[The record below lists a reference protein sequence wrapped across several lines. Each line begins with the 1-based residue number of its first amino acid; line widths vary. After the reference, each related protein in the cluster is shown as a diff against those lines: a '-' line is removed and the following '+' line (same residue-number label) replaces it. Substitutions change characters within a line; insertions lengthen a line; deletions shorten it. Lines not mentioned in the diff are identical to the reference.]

1 MRFSRSFPLVLFLFL
16 MLFSCRTPEKKDSVL
31 LPGFQ
36 ADSSILLPNHYR
48 LTPAGRQIPVGDLP
62 LNMVISPGGRYLAV
76 TNNGYSEQFVSI
88 LDLQEGRQV
97 QTLPVTASFFGLAF
111 NGGGTRLYV
120 SGGGHNKIYI
130 FTNDGKRFVQRD
142 SIQLFPYPG
151 PECFLTG
158 LAVTPDG
165 ETLYAASKTMCTLF
179 RISVPEKRI
188 LDTIRFKHFLYD
200 VVLTPDGRKV
210 YVSIWGGSSVGV
222 VDALTMRLLGRL
234 PAGDHPNKMV
244 LGDDGRLF
252 VANANTDNVTVL
264 DTRTDEVTETIPL
277 APYEGAPYGSTPN
290 GLALAPDG
298 STLFVAHAGNNDVAV
313 VDVSTPGKAR
323 LRGLI
328 PAGWYP
334 TAVAVTPD
342 GRTLCIANG
351 KGIISRP
358 NPGAPQPTDR
368 HPKKGEYIGRLLWG
382 TVSLLP
388 VPGEEQLKRYTAQVR
403 KNNRWDRPVQ
413 TEHHHAI
420 PAPGGT
426 SPIKHVVYIIK
437 ENRTYDQIFGDMPR
451 GNGDTSL
458 VLFGRE
464 VTPNHHKLAETF
476 VLFDNFYVDAEVS
489 ADGHEW
495 STAAVATDF
504 VEKMWPS
511 VYSHRGKGYP
521 AEGSFPI
528 AAPTTGY
535 LWDMAARHGL
545 SYRSYA
551 EFIKIGYNEKG
562 EYYYTTME
570 RLKDHFDPRFR
581 PWDLDY
587 PDTLR
592 AAEFIREL
600 KAFEQRGEWPNL
612 MIMRLPNDHTYGTK
626 AGKRTPRSM
635 VADNDLALGMVV
647 EAISHS
653 RYWPETAIFV
663 LEDDA
668 QNGPDHVDAHRS
680 ILLVASPYAR
690 RGWVDHN
697 MYSTVSVLR
706 TIELI
711 LGMEPM
717 SQFDAAAFPLTTAF
731 TDRPDL
737 TPYTME
743 RNTWPT
749 DRINSENA
757 YGAEASARMDWDE
770 EDETPEQPLNEIL
783 WKAVK
788 GADSPMP
795 PIRNMRYTQ
804 LFGKQL

>member
-1 MRFSRSFPLVLFLFL
+1 MNVFRTIFFPFLLSLLLLSCESRQQQEVLW
-16 MLFSCRTPEKKDSVL
+16 
-31 LPGFQ
+31 PGFQ

-48 LTPAGRQIPVGDLP
+48 LTPVGQQIPVGDLP

-88 LDLQEGRQV
+88 IDLQQQQV
-97 QTLPVTASFFGLAF
+97 QTLPVTASFFGIAF
-111 NGGGTRLYV
+111 SDGGTKLFV
-120 SGGGHNKIYI
+120 SGGGHNKIYL
-130 FTNDGKRFVQRD
+130 FTNDGERFVGRD
-142 SIQLFPYPG
+142 SIQVIPRPG

-158 LAVTPDG
+158 LAPTADG
-165 ETLYAASKTMCTLF
+165 KTLYVASKTMRTLF
-179 RISVPEKRI
+179 RVDVPEKKVT
-188 LDTIRFKHFLYD
+188 DTVRFGHFLYD
-200 VVLTPDGRKV
+200 VLLTPDGRKV
-210 YVSIWGGSSVGV
+210 YVSIWGGRAVGV
-222 VDALTMRLLGRL
+222 VDAVTMKLLRRI

-244 LGDDGRLF
+244 LGPDGRLF
-252 VANANTDNVTVL
+252 VANANTDDITVV
-264 DTRTDEVTETIPL
+264 DTHTDEVTETISL
-277 APYEGAPYGSTPN
+277 LPYEGAPYGSTPN
-290 GLALAPDG
+290 GLALSPDG
-298 STLFVAHAGNNDVAV
+298 TVLYVANAGNNDVAV
-313 VDVSTPGKAR
+313 VDVSQPGAAR
-323 LRGLI
+323 VQGLI

-334 TAVAVTPD
+334 TAVAVTHD
-342 GRTLCIANG
+342 GKTLCIANG
-351 KGIISRP
+351 KGIISRA
-358 NPGAPQPTDR
+358 NPHAPQPTDEP
-368 HPKKGEYIGRLLWG
+368 PKANEYIGRLLWG
-382 TVSLLP
+382 TVAVVK
-388 VPGEEQLKRYTAQVR
+388 VPDAERLRAYTAQVR
-403 KNNRWDRPVQ
+403 RNNRWDHRDSIA
-413 TEHHHAI
+413 TNHAI

-437 ENRTYDQIFGDMPR
+437 ENRTYDQVFGDMPQ

-464 VTPNHHKLAETF
+464 VTPNHHKLAEEF

-504 VEKMWPS
+504 VEKTWPS

-521 AEGSFPI
+521 AEGNYPI

-551 EFIKIGYNEKG
+551 EFIKIGRNEQG
-562 EYYYTTME
+562 EYYYTNMKTLE
-570 RLKDHFDPRFR
+570 DHFDPHFR

-600 KAFEQRGEWPNL
+600 KAFEEQGDWPNL

-626 AGKRTPRSM
+626 AGKHTPRAM
-635 VADNDLALGMVV
+635 VADNDRALGMVV
-647 EAISHS
+647 EAVSHS
-653 RYWPETAIFV
+653 RFWKETAIFV

-711 LGMEPM
+711 LGMPPM

-731 TDRPDL
+731 TDTPDT
-737 TPYTME
+737 TPYVALPA
-743 RNTWPT
+743 TWPT
-749 DRINSENA
+749 GLLNSA
-757 YGAEASARMDWDE
+757 TTYGAQASAAMDWDE

-783 WKAVK
+783 WKAIK
-788 GADSPMP
+788 GAHSPMP
-795 PIRNMRYTQ
+795 PIRSMRYTQ
-804 LFGKQL
+804 LFD